1 MRKGGSVLI
10 SAGEGLSDA
19 DRVDGGD
26 GGNLVIAGGY
36 EQDVT
41 VMGSGGS
48 VNFETGQ
55 SEQGSSG
62 NLLISSASSNHYL
75 SGSISLSTG
84 EGKQG
89 PSGAISLQT
98 GFSDHSAG
106 GVKLHVGETFGYRNG
121 VDVSIATG
129 LTTSSSMKGGTV
141 RITAGEG

>member
-1 MRKGGSVLI
+1 MERYDSGHILPSMKQIRQQSKTRQ
-10 SAGEGLSDA
+10 DA
-19 DRVDGGD
+19 KRRLGI
-26 GGNLVIAGGY
+26 NLCG
-36 EQDVT
+36 
-41 VMGSGGS
+41 
-48 VNFETGQ
+48 
-55 SEQGSSG
+55 
-62 NLLISSASSNHYL
+62 
-75 SGSISLSTG
+75 ISLSTG